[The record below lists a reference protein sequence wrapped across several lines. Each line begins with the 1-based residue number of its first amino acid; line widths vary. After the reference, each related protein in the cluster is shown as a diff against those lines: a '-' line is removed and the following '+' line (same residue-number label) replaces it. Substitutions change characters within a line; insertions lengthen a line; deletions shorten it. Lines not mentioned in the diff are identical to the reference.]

1 MSIKKNFLHNILYIL
16 SNILFPI
23 VSFSYSSRII
33 GPEGIGKVQFVITFA
48 QYFVMVAALG
58 IPVYGILE
66 VAKARGDQ
74 DRLNKLFSELL
85 FINILTSLFLLLIY
99 ITIISVVGW
108 FHGDSVFYILGGIL
122 VLFGFSTL
130 DWFYV
135 GTEQFQFLS
144 IRSIII
150 KVLALI
156 ALFLFVKN
164 SNDLIVFFLIT
175 VFSILGNNIWNLI
188 NLKGQVIL
196 RFKQLSLRKH
206 LPVLITLFS
215 TSIAISI
222 YTLVDTL
229 LLGFLA
235 DDRAV
240 GFYTA
245 AIKITK
251 LAIPLVASM
260 GTVLIPRITQS
271 IDTNN
276 NQVTQS
282 LTDKSFSFICL
293 LGVPISFGL
302 FIYSPEILMVFS
314 GNQFMDAT
322 LTMQIASPLV
332 FLIGLGSIFGSQ
344 LLIPSGNEK
353 GYLVATIFGL
363 VISLIL
369 NLTLIGAFRD
379 KGTAFATVCS
389 EFVVSSISFL
399 YVKRKMD
406 LRFNWGL
413 ALKAGLACLL
423 FMPVAFVVRGIW
435 VSEFVRLGVEVIVCA
450 VGYFLVQG
458 FVFKEVLV
466 RGVVLEILKKGRDF
480 SLHSK

>member
-1 MSIKKNFLHNILYIL
+1 MSIKKNFFHNILFII

-23 VSFSYSSRII
+23 VSFSYTSRIL

-58 IPVYGILE
+58 IPVYGIRE
-66 VAKARGDQ
+66 VAKAKGDPT
-74 DRLNKLFSELL
+74 RLNNLFSELL
-85 FINILTSLFLLLIY
+85 LINLLTSAILLVIY
-99 ITIISVVGW
+99 VTVVSVIGW
-108 FHGDSVFYILGGIL
+108 FHNDLTFYILGGLL

-150 KVLALI
+150 KVIALI
-156 ALFLFVKN
+156 ALFLFVK
-164 SNDLIVFFLIT
+164 SKNDLIVFFLIT

-188 NLKGQVIL
+188 NLKGKIKL
-196 RFKQLSLRKH
+196 KFKQLDLKKH

-215 TSIAISI
+215 TSLAISI
-222 YTLVDTL
+222 YTLIDTL

-235 DDRAV
+235 DNRAV

-251 LAIPLVASM
+251 IAIPLVASL

-271 IDTNN
+271 IDINDGKL
-276 NQVTQS
+276 TQR

-293 LGVPISFGL
+293 MGIPISFGL

-314 GNQFMDAT
+314 GNQFMDAIP
-322 LTMQIASPLV
+322 TMQIASPLV

-353 GYLVATIFGL
+353 GYLIATVFGL
-363 VISLIL
+363 VISLVL
-369 NLTLIGAFRD
+369 NLTLIGIFKD
-379 KGTAFATVCS
+379 KGTAFATVMS
-389 EFVVSSISFL
+389 ELVVSFTSFY
-399 YVKRKMD
+399 YVNKRMK
-406 LRFNWGL
+406 LNFNWKL
-413 ALKAGLACLL
+413 AFNALVASLI
-423 FMPVAFVVRGIW
+423 FIPVALVVRYFEANYFI
-435 VSEFVRLGVEVIVCA
+435 RLGIEVIVCA
-450 VGYFLVQG
+450 GLYFMVQI
-458 FVFKEVLV
+458 FIFKEVLIREGSFQV
-466 RGVVLEILKKGRDF
+466 IKKIIT
-480 SLHSK
+480 H